1 MMDTNCHIT
10 GLGQRR
16 RPEALEQE
24 NLDLRDAIGNLLRDV
39 NRLSVA
45 AALGW
50 LVAAGMFCAALLGWL
65 R

>member
-1 MMDTNCHIT
+1 M
-10 GLGQRR
+10 
-16 RPEALEQE
+16 EQE
-24 NLDLRDAIGNLLRDV
+24 NLDLRDAIGNLLKDV

-50 LVAAGMFCAALLGWL
+50 LVATGMFGAALLGWL

>member
-1 MMDTNCHIT
+1 MDTNCNIT
-10 GLGQRR
+10 GLGRR
-16 RPEALEQE
+16 KSPESMELE
-24 NLDLRDAIGNLLRDV
+24 NLDLREAIGNLLRDV

-50 LVAAGMFCAALLGWL
+50 LVAAGMFGAALLGWL

>member
-1 MMDTNCHIT
+1 MDTNCNIT
-10 GLGQRR
+10 GLGRR
-16 RPEALEQE
+16 KSPESMGLE
-24 NLDLRDAIGNLLRDV
+24 NLDLREAIGNLLRDV

-50 LVAAGMFCAALLGWL
+50 LVAAGMFGAALLGWL

>member
-1 MMDTNCHIT
+1 MDTNCNIT
-10 GLGQRR
+10 GLGRR
-16 RPEALEQE
+16 KSPESELE
-24 NLDLRDAIGNLLRDV
+24 NLDLREAIGNLLRDV

-50 LVAAGMFCAALLGWL
+50 LVAAGMFGAALLGWL